1 MQTSPAATW
10 DAFFDDFYLRAY
22 ADEERDAEAG
32 AQALA
37 AAKLAGCPAEGE
49 LLDVP
54 CGFGRHAIP
63 LARAGYRVTGADRS
77 KILLAEAERRARG
90 GPSPKFVH
98 ADYRDLPFR
107 DQSFDAAMNLYT
119 SLGYLGDEEDTK
131 VLAGIRR
138 VLRDGGRLVIEM
150 MHRDRLVQ
158 MVTDRHWRLMGE
170 GRLLL
175 EQSTFDPASGVAQTT
190 QTLIDGSGARE
201 SRTFSVR
208 VYTATELMAMI
219 ERAGFSDAK
228 AYGSFD
234 GDPFTLDT
242 RLVLVAIR

>member
-1 MQTSPAATW
+1 MTSPAESW

-22 ADEERDAEAG
+22 ADDERDAEAG

-37 AAKLAGCPAEGE
+37 AAKLAGCEPDGE
-49 LLDVP
+49 VLDVP

-77 KILLAEAERRARG
+77 KILLAEAARRAEG
-90 GPSPKFVH
+90 GPSPKLVH
-98 ADYRDLPFR
+98 ADYRDLPFK
-107 DQSFDAAMNLYT
+107 DESFDAALNLYT

-138 VLRDGGRLVIEM
+138 VLRDGARLVIET

-190 QTLIDGSGARE
+190 QTLIDGAGQRE

-208 VYTATELMAMI
+208 VYTATELIAMI

-228 AYGSFD
+228 AYGSFE